1 MNRESRSMETTSL
14 PEQRHTAI
22 ATAIDAE
29 IDRQANAGANRID
42 VDALAQAV
50 EEVIQPSPPVSEG
63 KRPSELNSTND
74 D

>member
-1 MNRESRSMETTSL
+1 METANDSGL
-14 PEQRHTAI
+14 RHVAITTALNE
-22 ATAIDAE
+22 E
-29 IDRQANAGANRID
+29 IDRQAHAGANRID

-50 EEVIQPSPPVSEG
+50 EEVIEPDPAPTGPADEG